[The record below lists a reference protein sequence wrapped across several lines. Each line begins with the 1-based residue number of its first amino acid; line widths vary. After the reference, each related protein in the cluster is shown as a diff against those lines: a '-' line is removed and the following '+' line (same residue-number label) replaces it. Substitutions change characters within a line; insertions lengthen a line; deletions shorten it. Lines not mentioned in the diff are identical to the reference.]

1 MEERITT
8 EEWYVI
14 NDIIKEIYRS
24 PDSQTSRRIV
34 LDRIGELIR
43 FEKGSFMLASL
54 NHGILDY
61 FDPILLNDN
70 VEHMEEYLEE
80 YQHLDPMISF
90 YTQSNELVYIDSEYV
105 SPAMAKSS
113 VLYQNWFWPNAM
125 YYMLGAKLVY
135 NDILLG
141 SLLLTRPKD
150 DVDFVPHDKEILR
163 IIAEHLSY
171 QIYTIYPNGVTK
183 QAIEMGG
190 DPLAVQYGLS
200 VREIE
205 VVELLCK
212 GHTAKELADELCISE
227 NTVKR
232 HAGSIYKKM
241 GISGKPQLIAMMSQM
256 QRTH

>member
-105 SPAMAKSS
+105 SPAMAKS
-113 VLYQNWFWPNAM
+113 
-125 YYMLGAKLVY
+125 
-135 NDILLG
+135 
-141 SLLLTRPKD
+141 
-150 DVDFVPHDKEILR
+150 
-163 IIAEHLSY
+163 
-171 QIYTIYPNGVTK
+171 
-183 QAIEMGG
+183 
-190 DPLAVQYGLS
+190 
-200 VREIE
+200 
-205 VVELLCK
+205 
-212 GHTAKELADELCISE
+212 
-227 NTVKR
+227 
-232 HAGSIYKKM
+232 
-241 GISGKPQLIAMMSQM
+241 
-256 QRTH
+256 